1 MATIVRHIEYD
12 YNGYRKIMK
21 ELTARFPFLKEE
33 VIGKTVFGR
42 DIVALKIEGKRNEY
56 TLYTA
61 AIHGSERITATVLFR
76 FIETLC
82 LALERD
88 GKVSGIDAKKA
99 LSGKGVIF
107 VPLCNPDGCEISLK
121 GELGCGPHSARIKRL
136 CGSDFEHWNA
146 NLRGVDLNHNFDA
159 GWERLH
165 KQEQELGYIGPGPT
179 RYGGHRPESEPETI
193 ALVNLCRNKKIRAL
207 YCFHSQGEV
216 IYWDYN
222 GIETTR
228 GRKIAEI
235 FAASSLY
242 SIEVPIGIATGGGF
256 KDWFIETFRRPGF
269 TIELGK
275 GKNPLPAEMGSAIYD
290 QIEEMM
296 TIGLLM

>member
-1 MATIVRHIEYD
+1 MATIVRHKEYD

-21 ELTARFPFLKEE
+21 DLTANFPFLKEE
-33 VIGKTVFGR
+33 VIGKSVFGR
-42 DIVALKIEGKRNEY
+42 DIVALKIESERKEY
-56 TLYTA
+56 SLYTA
-61 AIHGSERITATVLFR
+61 AIHGSERITATVLLKY
-76 FIETLC
+76 IENLC
-82 LALERD
+82 DALKSG
-88 GKVSGIDAKKA
+88 GKISGIDAKKA

-121 GELGCGPHSARIKRL
+121 GELGCGPHAARIKRL
-136 CGSDFEHWNA
+136 CGSDFEHWNS

-165 KQEQELGYIGPGPT
+165 ELEQSLGYIGPGPT

-193 ALVNLCRNKKIRAL
+193 ALTNLCRKNRIRVL

-222 GIETTR
+222 GIETVR

-256 KDWFIETFRRPGF
+256 KDWFIETFQRPGF

-275 GKNPLPAEMGSAIYD
+275 GKNPLPAESGQQIYS
-290 QIEEMM
+290 QVEEMM